1 MKTLLVINSSAR
13 VTRSIT
19 RHLTSRFA
27 DEWLQRHPESRVITR
42 DVGTAPTPMI
52 DESWIA
58 AAFTPPELRTTEM
71 QAALELSDSLIDEI
85 EQADAIV
92 LGVPMYNFGMP
103 GHLKVY
109 LDQVVRVGRAFAFDA
124 AAPEPYTPLLQSK
137 PVVIITSAGDGAL
150 QPGGPL
156 AHLNFLDGHLETL
169 LGFIGLTDLRFIR
182 VGYDEF
188 GDGRLKRS
196 LAAAETAVT
205 EMVAGLSR
213 GATSTMDAAAPPL
226 QKGVTMAA

>member
-13 VTRSIT
+13 ITRSIT

-27 DEWLQRHPESRVITR
+27 DEWLLRHPDGRVVTR

-58 AAFTPPELRTTEM
+58 AAFTPPELRTVEM
-71 QAALELSDSLIDEI
+71 QAALELSNSVIDEI
-85 EQADAIV
+85 VEADAIV
-92 LGVPMYNFGMP
+92 LGVPMYNFRMP
-103 GHLKVY
+103 GHLKGY

-137 PVVIITSAGDGAL
+137 PVVVITSAGDGAL

-169 LGFIGLTDLRFIR
+169 LGFIGLTDLRFVR
-182 VGYDEF
+182 VGYDEY

-196 LAAAETAVT
+196 LAAAESAVT
-205 EMVAGLSR
+205 EIVGRLSGGER
-213 GATSTMDAAAPPL
+213 SRVDSAAPAL
-226 QKGVTMAA
+226 QKGITMAA

>member
-13 VTRSIT
+13 ITRSIT

-27 DEWLQRHPESRVITR
+27 DEWLLRHPEARVITR

-52 DESWIA
+52 DECWIA
-58 AAFTPPELRTTEM
+58 AAFTPPELRTAEM

-85 EQADAIV
+85 VEADAIA
-92 LGVPMYNFGMP
+92 LGIPMYNFGMP

-109 LDQVVRVGRAFAFDA
+109 LDQVVRVGRSFTFDA
-124 AAPEPYTPLLQSK
+124 AASEPYTPLLQSK
-137 PVVIITSAGDGAL
+137 PVVVITSAGDGAL

-169 LGFIGLTDLRFIR
+169 LGFIGLTDLRFVR
-182 VGYDEF
+182 VGYDEY

-205 EMVAGLSR
+205 EMVDRLSGGERSAVDAG
-213 GATSTMDAAAPPL
+213 APAPL
-226 QKGVTMAA
+226 KGITMAA